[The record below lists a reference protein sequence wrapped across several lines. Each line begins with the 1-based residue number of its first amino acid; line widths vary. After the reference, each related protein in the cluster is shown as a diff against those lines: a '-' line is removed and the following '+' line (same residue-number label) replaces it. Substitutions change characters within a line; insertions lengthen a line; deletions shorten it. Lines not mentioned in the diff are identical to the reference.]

1 VAEKGII
8 AVKALAE
15 DIRVPTQLRDLGVPR
30 EALEGM
36 AVATM
41 DIDRILVN
49 NPKPLTLDDVRQ
61 IWHNA
66 W

>member
-1 VAEKGII
+1 ME
-8 AVKALAE
+8 AVKKLIADVGLPL
-15 DIRVPTQLRDLGVPR
+15 RLRDLSVPR

-41 DIDRILVN
+41 DITRLLDN
-49 NPKPLTLDDVRQ
+49 NPKRLTLDDDRL
-61 IWHNA
+61 IWENA